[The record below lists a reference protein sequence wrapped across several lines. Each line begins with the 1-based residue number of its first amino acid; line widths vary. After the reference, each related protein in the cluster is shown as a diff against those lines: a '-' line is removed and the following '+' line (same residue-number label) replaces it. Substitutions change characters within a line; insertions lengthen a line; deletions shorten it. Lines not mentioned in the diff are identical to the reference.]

1 MNFESEVQ
9 RRIIKVKYREQLRY
23 RAAATIYERHVPR
36 RMTTVGHRDE
46 SSNWFMLRKL
56 KMSYRANTDDELSL
70 RRDYRNNIGPITVKF
85 FSTYWNWNTAPNT
98 EPDLQR

>member
-1 MNFESEVQ
+1 MISSCRDNIWASSFE
-9 RRIIKVKYREQLRY
+9 
-23 RAAATIYERHVPR
+23 ANDNGGTPR
-36 RMTTVGHRDE
+36 
-46 SSNWFMLRKL
+46 RKL
-56 KMSYRANTDDELSL
+56 KLIYAPKTENELSRHTDDELSL